1 MSKKNKSKNRP
12 QASGE
17 TVKAAA
23 ATPVE
28 KEIAAK
34 KPEENGKEDD
44 LKREFRNLALVI
56 ILVLALLIA
65 LYYYDQKTQ
74 ILDQVTKKLFN
85 LF

>member
-1 MSKKNKSKNRP
+1 MSKKNKNKNRS
-12 QASGE
+12 QSSSE
-17 TVKAAA
+17 TVKATI

-28 KEIAAK
+28 KEIVAK
-34 KPEENGKEDD
+34 KPEENGKDDD

>member
-1 MSKKNKSKNRP
+1 MSKRNKNKNRP
-12 QASGE
+12 QSSSE
-17 TVKAAA
+17 TVKAV

-28 KEIAAK
+28 KEITPK
-34 KPEENGKEDD
+34 KPEENGKDDD

-56 ILVLALLIA
+56 ILILTLLIA

-74 ILDQVTKKLFN
+74 VLDQVTKKLFS

>member
-1 MSKKNKSKNRP
+1 MSKKNKNKNRS

-17 TVKAAA
+17 MVKVAT

-28 KEIAAK
+28 KEIVAK
-34 KPEENGKEDD
+34 KPEENGKDDD

-56 ILVLALLIA
+56 ILILALLIA

-74 ILDQVTKKLFN
+74 ILDQATEQLFN

>member
-1 MSKKNKSKNRP
+1 MSKRNKNKNRS
-12 QASGE
+12 QSSSE
-17 TVKAAA
+17 TVKAA

-28 KEIAAK
+28 KEITAK
-34 KPEENGKEDD
+34 KPEENGKDDD

-56 ILVLALLIA
+56 ILILTLLIA

-74 ILDQVTKKLFN
+74 VLDQVTKKLFS